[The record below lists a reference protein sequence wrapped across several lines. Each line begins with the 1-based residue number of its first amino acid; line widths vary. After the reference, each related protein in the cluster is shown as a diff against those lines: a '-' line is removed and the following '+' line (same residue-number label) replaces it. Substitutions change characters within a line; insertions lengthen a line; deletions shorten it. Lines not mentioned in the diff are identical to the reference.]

1 MKYKRVLLKLS
12 GELLLGAQKVGIDS
26 QACQNVAKA
35 IKEFYDAGIETAIVI
50 GGGNIFRGAQIEGLN
65 MPRTPADHMGMLAT
79 IMNGVALQQALE
91 SINCPTKV
99 LSALECPKVVDTY
112 TWRGAKNALEKGNVL
127 VFVGG
132 TGNPYFTTDSAAAL
146 RASEIKAEVLLKA
159 TKVDGV
165 FDKDPLKYPEAKK
178 FAEISYD
185 DYLSKNLKV
194 MDAASIALC
203 RTNKI
208 PILVF
213 NMKHLGQGKTE
224 ELLSTTQLGTII
236 KGII

>member
-1 MKYKRVLLKLS
+1 VKYKRILLKLS
-12 GELLLGAQKVGIDS
+12 GEMLLGDKTSGIDPK
-26 QACQNVAKA
+26 ACLAVAQA
-35 IKEFYDAGIETAIVI
+35 IKEFYDIGIETAVVI

-65 MPRTPADHMGMLAT
+65 MPRSPADHMGMLAT

-99 LSALECPKVVDTY
+99 LSALECPRVVDTF
-112 TWRGAKNALEKGNVL
+112 TWRGAKSALEKGNVL
-127 VFVGG
+127 LFVGG

-178 FAEISYD
+178 FESITYD
-185 DYLSKNLKV
+185 QYLAQNLKV

-203 RTNKI
+203 RGNKI

-213 NMKHLGQGKTE
+213 NMKLLGQGKTVYYC
-224 ELLSTTQLGTII
+224 
-236 KGII
+236 